1 MGFLIDAVTRSVLTR
16 WGTPPADALGLD
28 FALLTDVVEYL
39 AEIVV
44 RI

>member
-1 MGFLIDAVTRSVLTR
+1 MGFLIDAVTQGRFWPS
-16 WGTPPADALGLD
+16 GTPRWKGSGRV
-28 FALLTDVVEYL
+28 LLTDVVEYL